1 MKIFNK
7 FRFSLSLILV
17 ALISFSCSEDFLDNV
32 PTDAISAEAALSSPE
47 NMMLILNGLHRQVY
61 SQAQL
66 PGSSS
71 SRSGESH
78 FIPALDAM
86 GGSII
91 HSSPGNGW
99 MTSDLQWL
107 THTNPT
113 YTTVYNF
120 WYQRYHFIASS
131 NSIINAISDGDFAV
145 SPQLNNILGQAHAY
159 RAWAYHKLVT
169 TFAKGYTIGNPST
182 DLGVPIVFSTEAP
195 YESAPRSTVE
205 EVYNQMENDIDEA
218 ISYLE
223 NAGSPV
229 NKSHISLNAA
239 YGIKARIA
247 LSKGDWQTAA
257 ESAALA
263 REGFPLLNE
272 SQWLSGFNTYDL
284 PEVIWGGRVIDS
296 ETNYYQ
302 SYFYYI
308 SPTFN
313 GSQNRSNPKI
323 ISSELYDMIPETDF
337 RNEAWLPLA
346 PNTNPSASNG
356 EGGSYESDPNYDS
369 EDEFWD
375 AWSEVISKYGMTSGH
390 NTHPYM
396 TVKFLQKNPGTIDP
410 DDVIYMRSSE
420 MYLIAVSYTH
430 LTLPTTPYV

>member
-7 FRFSLSLILV
+7 FRFPLSLILV

-205 EVYNQMENDIDEA
+205 EVYDQMENDIDEA

-296 ETNYYQ
+296 ETNYFAATPNVK
-302 SYFYYI
+302 SKFKK
-308 SPTFN
+308 
-313 GSQNRSNPKI
+313 GSA
-323 ISSELYDMIPETDF
+323 D
-337 RNEAWLPLA
+337 LP
-346 PNTNPSASNG
+346 S
-356 EGGSYESDPNYDS
+356 
-369 EDEFWD
+369 
-375 AWSEVISKYGMTSGH
+375 
-390 NTHPYM
+390 
-396 TVKFLQKNPGTIDP
+396 
-410 DDVIYMRSSE
+410 
-420 MYLIAVSYTH
+420 
-430 LTLPTTPYV
+430 